1 MSKNVMGS
9 VEPGDISALGSK
21 PSHTNSA
28 QDQYY
33 ALATAKL
40 KAEIAKGGDTKLNYL
55 AAQSPVEELTEVIA
69 NHLLKVRQGSPEWTH
84 LCSLVENP
92 DADRIQIARY
102 LAEVQYKK
110 ITTES
115 ILSRYGVSTATA
127 TKKFE
132 DVWSDAATAVRG
144 AGGASGASAT
154 VKAVSQALGGEPPAG
169 GATGSA

>member
-40 KAEIAKGGDTKLNYL
+40 KAEIATTGGEKLKYL

-115 ILSRYGVSTATA
+115 ILSRYGVSSATA
-127 TKKFE
+127 TEKFNS
-132 DVWSDAATAVRG
+132 VWSDAATAVRG
-144 AGGASGASAT
+144 TGGASGAVAQVRS
-154 VKAVSQALGGEPPAG
+154 VSEAVGGAPPA
-169 GATGSA
+169 